1 MSSSRSSLVLRPS
14 SRPMTWNSSKAALRF
29 FGPFG
34 QELGAGHLAHLVADD
49 EHGHRDVL
57 IGQLAEHRQSRG
69 GRRGADHPEILA
81 EPPAEIVAQGPRDP
95 EIVAPAPRDPG
106 VIVDR
111 EQDRM

>member
-1 MSSSRSSLVLRPS
+1 VHAVR
-14 SRPMTWNSSKAALRF
+14 A
-29 FGPFG
+29 G

-57 IGQLAEHRQSRG
+57 IGQLAEHRPSRG
-69 GRRGADHPEILA
+69 GRRSADHPEILA
-81 EPPAEIVAQGPRDP
+81 EPPAEIVAQGPH
-95 EIVAPAPRDPG
+95 DPG